1 MSKNRATPMSGASQ
15 TPTACELV
23 DDIPRDT
30 LRYTP
35 LFCEENIWWLARTL
49 VDRGVDPGTLQVW
62 FLTNHARSIVL
73 LEQRAGKG
81 RALAW
86 DYHVVLQ
93 ASAGDGQWIFDFDS
107 RLGFPVPIAEY
118 LRRGFPRQAALPM
131 RFRTWVRR
139 VPAADY
145 LVHFWSDR
153 RHMRGRLR
161 AHDFPGYPPIK
172 AGRGVEPVSLA
183 EYIDMRDTP
192 PGAQPMQPLDVPR
205 PR

>member
-1 MSKNRATPMSGASQ
+1 MSGASQ

-145 LVHFWSDR
+145 LVHPARSR
-153 RHMRGRLR
+153 CSHSTCPAR
-161 AHDFPGYPPIK
+161 ASSPF
-172 AGRGVEPVSLA
+172 RPVTTGP
-183 EYIDMRDTP
+183 RT
-192 PGAQPMQPLDVPR
+192 VR
-205 PR
+205 PRRPSPPSR